1 MVVNPRSGPCE
12 TPVDEVA
19 AAFPGC
25 RIHEVDGHEV
35 RPQVREALEGDP
47 DFLAVA
53 GGDGTLRC
61 AAGLLVGTGV
71 ALLPVPAG
79 TRNHFAREVGIISI
93 DDASRATWGRR
104 CQIDVGEVNGEVFI
118 NNAGIGSYP
127 RIVRRR
133 KADEKRMPKPLATL
147 AAVWADLRSFKKFTV
162 TVDGHSYR
170 AWLVFVGN
178 GRYGRSLFDVAERG
192 SLDSGLLDVRI
203 LRADRVLARLRT
215 MAALLMGKVQDSPM
229 AVFNEVAEIELTID
243 RPEVDV
249 ALDGELVRLR
259 TPLCFRC
266 RHGALTVLVPHDDGE
281 ARGEDGEGR

>member
-1 MVVNPRSGPCE
+1 MPGAVVFNPRSGPCE
-12 TPVDEVA
+12 TPAEEVA

-25 RIHEVDGHEV
+25 RIHEVIGHEV
-35 RPQVREALEGDP
+35 RPQVREALKDDP
-47 DFLAVA
+47 EFLAVA

-61 AAGLLVGTGV
+61 AAGILAGTEV

-79 TRNHFAREVGIISI
+79 TRNHFAREVGIVTME
-93 DDASRATWGRR
+93 DAARATSGRR
-104 CQIDVGEVNGEVFI
+104 RRIDVGEVNGEVFI

-162 TVDGHSYR
+162 TVDGRPYR
-170 AWLVFVGN
+170 AWMVFVGN
-178 GRYGRSLFDVAERG
+178 GRYGRSLFDVAARG
-192 SLDSGLLDVRI
+192 SLDSGVLDVRI
-203 LRADRVLARLRT
+203 LCADRALVRLRT
-215 MAALLMGKVQDSPM
+215 MGALLMGKVQDSPM
-229 AVFNEVAEIELTID
+229 AVFNEVSSIELTID

-259 TPLCFRC
+259 SPLVFRC
-266 RHGALTVLVPHDDGE
+266 RRGALTVLVPEDDSD
-281 ARGEDGEGR
+281 ARDP

>member
-1 MVVNPRSGPCE
+1 MFNPRSGPCD
-12 TPVDEVA
+12 TPFEEVA

-35 RPQVREALEGDP
+35 QLQVREALKDDP
-47 DFLAVA
+47 EFLAVA

-61 AAGLLVGTGV
+61 AAGILADTEV
-71 ALLPVPAG
+71 AMLPVPAG
-79 TRNHFAREVGIISI
+79 TRNHFAREVGIVTM
-93 DDASRATWGRR
+93 DDAARAASGRR
-104 CQIDVGEVNGEVFI
+104 RRIDVGEVNGEVFI

-162 TVDGHSYR
+162 TVEGRPYR
-170 AWLVFVGN
+170 AWMVFVGN

-203 LRADRVLARLRT
+203 LCADRALARLRT
-215 MAALLMGKVQDSPM
+215 MGALLMGKVQDSPM
-229 AVFNEVAEIELTID
+229 AVFNEVRSIELTLD

-249 ALDGELVRLR
+249 ALDGEVVRLR
-259 TPLCFRC
+259 SPLVFRC
-266 RHGALTVLVPHDDGE
+266 RPGALTVLVPDDDGN
-281 ARGEDGEGR
+281 ARDPEGERQ